1 MRPVVI
7 WKDEGDLKLTNGGIE
22 MSQMT
27 CSCGTVLAM
36 DDPEVLMEHSAEC
49 TDAVMIGPP
58 FQGEVKQWYIKTEDG
73 FVVGLHAVHI
83 EEFETPKDG
92 MYLKIWDAGK
102 NHPRELKK
110 GTIVRQGT
118 ERRQVLRG
126 VEHIVFNAEWLG
138 EPVKG

>member
-1 MRPVVI
+1 
-7 WKDEGDLKLTNGGIE
+7 

-27 CSCGTVLAM
+27 CSCGAELLM
-36 DDPEVLMEHSAEC
+36 DDPEVILSHSAEC
-49 TDAVMIGPP
+49 PDAVKIGPP
-58 FQGEVKQWYIKTEDG
+58 FEGEQQQWYIKTEEG

-92 MYLKIWDAGK
+92 LYLKIWDAGK
-102 NHPRELKK
+102 SHPRELKK
-110 GTIVRQGT
+110 GTIVRQGA

-138 EPVKG
+138 EPVRE